1 MTMAGRATIGTA
13 WILDRGKGC
22 GQGRRRTL
30 DEALGLEIQRLKAF
44 IEKSPVP
51 GVFSAHLEML
61 EDPMLLDTIRKNIS
75 EGMSPAAAVRAAGE
89 EIAGMFS
96 GIDDEYLRTRVD
108 DVRDVCRSLE
118 NSLSGTS
125 SNPFEDLPDNAV
137 VVAEELF
144 PSDTAEMDLDKVR
157 AFVTVKGSPSS
168 HTSIIAR
175 SRDILTVTGFDISGI
190 HRGDLVLV
198 SEDGPRVL
206 VNPDD
211 GMIESFRSRLADGCI
226 FPEEARQAIKDS
238 GVRIFGNAGSVQ
250 DIKAA
255 IAGGADGI
263 GLFRTEFLFMERD
276 TPPSEEEQ
284 YQVYR
289 EAVEA
294 CEGRPLTIRTLDA
307 GADKPVPWL
316 HLPKEDN
323 PSLGMRGIRLSL
335 SMKDMF
341 REQIRAILRAGAHG
355 KVRMMLPMV
364 TRVSEVQEV
373 KELVSESMAELKA
386 SGTCFDE
393 DLETG
398 IMVETPAA
406 VLTSGVLACETDFF
420 SIGTNDLTQYV
431 MAAGRD
437 DPSVS
442 YLLDPLD
449 DAVVRAVRMVVESAR
464 EAGIPVGV
472 CGEAAAD
479 PNVAPMLCGLGADS
493 LSIGSATLIRELKG
507 DGIRR

>member
-1 MTMAGRATIGTA
+1 MEGRATIGTA
-13 WILDRGKGC
+13 WILDRGKAC
-22 GQGRRRTL
+22 GQGRQRTL
-30 DEALGLEIQRLKAF
+30 EEAIESERERLKAF
-44 IEKSPVP
+44 IGDSPVP

-61 EDPMLLDTIRKNIS
+61 DDPMLLDTIRKFMS
-75 EGMSPAAAVRAAGE
+75 EGMSTACAVRAAGE
-89 EIAGMFS
+89 EIAGMFN
-96 GIDDEYLRTRVD
+96 GIDDEYLRARVD
-108 DVRDVCRSLE
+108 DVRDVCRGLE
-118 NSLSGTS
+118 DSLSGVS
-125 SNPFEDLPDNAV
+125 ANPFDDLPDNAV

-198 SEDGPRVL
+198 SEDGPMVL

-211 GMIESFRSRLADGCI
+211 GIIESFRSRLAEGCI
-226 FPEEARQAIKDS
+226 FPEEARLAIKDS
-238 GVRIFGNAGSVQ
+238 GVMILGNAGSVQ

-276 TPPSEEEQ
+276 TPPTEEEQ

-294 CEGRPLTIRTLDA
+294 CEGRPLTMRTLDA
-307 GADKPVPWL
+307 GADKPVRWL
-316 HLPKEDN
+316 NLPKEDN

-335 SMKDMF
+335 SMKDIF
-341 REQIRAILRAGAHG
+341 KEQVRAILRASAHG

-364 TRVSEVQEV
+364 TRVSEVREV
-373 KELVSESMAELKA
+373 KELVSESMAELMA
-386 SGTCFDE
+386 SVICFDK
-393 DLETG
+393 DLQTG

-406 VLTSGVLACETDFF
+406 VFVSDILARETDFF

-437 DPSVS
+437 NPSVS

-449 DAVVRAVRMVVESAR
+449 NAVIRAVRMVVESAR

-479 PNVAPMLCGLGADS
+479 PKVAPMLCGLGVDS
-493 LSIGSATLIRELKG
+493 LSLGSATLIKELKEV
-507 DGIRR
+507 GIRR